1 MKIFLRSFLFFALIL
16 SICINIS
23 IAKGSQSAA
32 DRLNNRKR
40 GQCEETECAHIHYLE
55 NTNCVNKCLSRNCYK
70 EVYKDN
76 ELEDGEIN
84 QSLER
89 SFRNCLRSETIRNR
103 RSNK

>member
-40 GQCEETECAHIHYLE
+40 GKCEETECANIHYLE

-70 EVYKDN
+70 EV
-76 ELEDGEIN
+76 
-84 QSLER
+84 
-89 SFRNCLRSETIRNR
+89 
-103 RSNK
+103 